1 MTQSKTF
8 SIGVAAVL
16 SLSFLASFNAAQ
28 AQDQVRKPARHLAA
42 AKVDANGRPLT
53 IGGRRAAGPG
63 AIVVSDNGNEI
74 YAPGGFS
81 AHGYGWGAPGSEQAE
96 RAARNASVTSR
107 SANGD
112 LGLNGIGAYGFGDR
126 GESGYNNPFYGNSYN
141 RYVGYNGTPAD
152 LAFGPAFANRH
163 ITADADDDG
172 REGLSPIDRNT
183 TGPLFG
189 NDE

>member
-8 SIGVAAVL
+8 SISVAAVL
-16 SLSFLASFNAAQ
+16 FLSFMASFNAAQ

-126 GESGYNNPFYGNSYN
+126 GRERLQQPVL
-141 RYVGYNGTPAD
+141 RQQLQP
-152 LAFGPAFANRH
+152 LRRLQRH
-163 ITADADDDG
+163 AG
-172 REGLSPIDRNT
+172 RPRLRAGFRQSSHH
-183 TGPLFG
+183 GG
-189 NDE
+189 CG